1 MSVAVSFRQVAS
13 VATVSWSGAFL
24 EWLDFYTYALLAGT
38 VAKVF
43 FPSADPIASL
53 LASFAALAI
62 GFLFRPLGAI
72 IFGKIGDQFGRKVA
86 FIIAMSL
93 MLAGTLGIGLLPG
106 YAQIGIL
113 ASVGVFLLRI
123 IQGLALGGGYGAA
136 ITYLGEFVPEHRRGF
151 FTGFLFT
158 TPAAGMATVGAMIWL
173 FSTILGKEAFEAWGW
188 RLNFIVAGVVVFIV
202 VLLMH
207 LFYKET
213 PVFTMLKA
221 VRRVTSAPIRE
232 VFSRKYLPLVLMAWI
247 GVVGA
252 HGPIWYTNQL
262 FNTYYV
268 GPNFQKYVDAATA
281 SALLSTATYAA
292 MWMYPL
298 FGYISDKIGRKPV
311 LLLGIYGNA
320 LWFPVVFWLIDQV
333 GPSKDLTAM
342 WLLFWSMTLFNGI
355 GYSGAMSAFLLELFP
370 ARIRLS
376 AVALA
381 YNLGYGIT
389 GGLTPFVIT
398 WLYSATKNIYLS
410 TILWSAVVPM
420 IMASWYLLKGPETL
434 GVRIWAEFAAE
445 KFAKKTVTLP
455 ATTPIREVV
464 AAIATAGSK
473 YAVLTG
479 SVVGVFGT
487 RALIRALVSGAKLD
501 EPAER
506 YATKVP
512 CVEADHPV
520 TEVFVVIERYNTR
533 AVPICKGGQPIGI
546 VEARELVNEALG
558 LRSALKKKVALRFSV
573 ADVAPRELITATP
586 ETKLR
591 EAVEIMAKY
600 NIGFLPVVQEGKLVG
615 ILSETDILNLAAKG
629 AYNPDV
635 SVSAVMNKSPITIEK
650 SATLR
655 DAAELMIKHNIRHL
669 PVMDNGKVVAAISIR
684 DIVKAIG

>member
-1 MSVAVSFRQVAS
+1 MSVQVSFRQVAS
-13 VATVSWSGAFL
+13 VAAVAWSGAFL
-24 EWLDFYTYALLAGT
+24 EWVDFYTYALLAGI
-38 VAKVF
+38 VAKIF

-86 FIIAMSL
+86 FITAMTL

-106 YAQIGIL
+106 YAEIGIL

-136 ITYLGEFVPEHRRGF
+136 ITYLGEFVPEHRRGL

-158 TPAAGMATVGAMIWL
+158 TPAAGMATVGALIWL
-173 FSTILGKEAFEAWGW
+173 FSTYLGSQAYNAWGW
-188 RLNFIVAGVVVFIV
+188 RLNFIVAGVVVFVIV
-202 VLLMH
+202 LIMH

-213 PVFTMLKA
+213 PVFSMLKA

-232 VFSRKYLPLVLMAWI
+232 VFSRRYLPLVLLAWI

-262 FNTYYV
+262 FNTYYI

-292 MWMYPL
+292 LWMYPL

-320 LWFPVVFWLIDQV
+320 LWFPIAFWLIDQF
-333 GPSKDLTAM
+333 GPQKNLTAL

-376 AVALA
+376 AVALS
-381 YNLGYGIT
+381 YNLGYGVT

-398 WLYSATKNIYLS
+398 WLYSMNHNIYLS
-410 TILWSAVVPM
+410 TLIWSTAVPM
-420 IMASWYLLKGPETL
+420 VMALWYLLKGPETL
-434 GVRIWAEFAAE
+434 GVRIWAEFSAE

-464 AAIATAGSK
+464 SRLLQAGSK

-487 RALIRALVSGAKLD
+487 RCLLRALSSGARLD
-501 EPAER
+501 EPAEK

-512 CVEADHPV
+512 CIQADHPV
-520 TEVFVVIERYNTR
+520 TEVFVALEQYNVR
-533 AVPICKGGQPIGI
+533 AVPICRGNEVVGI
-546 VEARELVNEALG
+546 VEARDLINEAL
-558 LRSALKKKVALRFSV
+558 ALKSAFRKKVALRFTA
-573 ADVAPRELITATP
+573 ADAAPRELISIGPKTTL
-586 ETKLR
+586 K
-591 EAVEIMAKY
+591 EAVDTMVKY
-600 NIGFLPVVQEGKLVG
+600 NIGFLPVVEGGKLLGVISESDIMKLVG
-615 ILSETDILNLAAKG
+615 TG
-629 AYNPDV
+629 ADFNAPV
-635 SVSAVMNKSPITIEK
+635 STYMNEKPITINK
-650 SATLR
+650 QATLR
-655 DAAELMIKHNIRHL
+655 DAAELMIKNNIRHL
-669 PVMDNGKVVAAISIR
+669 PVVEDGRVVAVLSVK
-684 DIVKAIG
+684 DIVKVIG

>member
-1 MSVAVSFRQVAS
+1 MSVQVSFRQVAS
-13 VATVSWSGAFL
+13 VAAVAWSGAFL
-24 EWLDFYTYALLAGT
+24 EWVDFYTYALLAVI

-72 IFGKIGDQFGRKVA
+72 LFGKLGDQFGRKIA
-86 FIIAMSL
+86 FIAAMIL

-106 YAQIGIL
+106 YAEIGIL
-113 ASVGVFLLRI
+113 ASIGVFILRI

-158 TPAAGMATVGAMIWL
+158 TPPAGMATVGALIWL
-173 FSTILGKEAFEAWGW
+173 FSNILGTQAFNAWGW
-188 RLNFIVAGVVVFIV
+188 RLNFIVAGVIVFII
-202 VLLMH
+202 VLIMH
-207 LFYKET
+207 MFYKET
-213 PVFTMLKA
+213 PVFSMLKA

-232 VFSRKYLPLVLMAWI
+232 VFSRRYLPLVLMAWI

-262 FNTYYV
+262 FNAYYI
-268 GPNFQKYVDAATA
+268 GPNFQNYVDAATA

-292 MWMYPL
+292 LWMYPL
-298 FGYISDKIGRKPV
+298 FGYISDRIGRKPV

-320 LWFPVVFWLIDQV
+320 LWFPIAFWLIDQV
-333 GPSKDLTAM
+333 GPHKDLTAL

-381 YNLGYGIT
+381 YNLGYGVT

-398 WLYSATKNIYLS
+398 WIYSITHNIYLS
-410 TILWSAVVPM
+410 TLLWSTVVPM
-420 IMASWYLLKGPETL
+420 IMATWYVLKGPETL
-434 GVRIWAEFAAE
+434 GVRIWAEFATE

-455 ATTPIREVV
+455 ATTPIRQVISALV
-464 AAIATAGSK
+464 SAGSK

-479 SVVGVFGT
+479 SVVGIFGT
-487 RALIRALVSGAKLD
+487 RSLLRALSAGAKLE
-501 EPAER
+501 EPAGN

-512 CVEADHPV
+512 CINADHPV
-520 TEVFVVIERYNTR
+520 TEVFVALEQYNVR
-533 AVPICKGGQPIGI
+533 AVPVCKGNEVIGI
-546 VEARELVNEALG
+546 VEARDLINESL
-558 LRSALKKKVALRFSV
+558 ALKSAFRKKVALRYS
-573 ADVAPRELITATP
+573 AYDAAPRELITIGP
-586 ETKLR
+586 EKTLK
-591 EAVEIMAKY
+591 EAVDLMVKY
-600 NIGFLPVVQEGKLVG
+600 NIGFLPVVEGGKLLGV
-615 ILSETDILNLAAKG
+615 LSESDVMRLVAQGVDLNT
-629 AYNPDV
+629 PI
-635 SVSAVMNKSPITIEK
+635 SVYMNTKPITVSK
-650 SATLR
+650 QSTLR
-655 DAAELMIKHNIRHL
+655 EAAELMVKHNIRHL
-669 PVMDNGKVVAAISIR
+669 PVIEDGKVVAVLSVK
-684 DIVKAIG
+684 DIVKVIG

>member
-1 MSVAVSFRQVAS
+1 
-13 VATVSWSGAFL
+13 
-24 EWLDFYTYALLAGT
+24 
-38 VAKVF
+38 VAKIF

-72 IFGKIGDQFGRKVA
+72 LFGKIGDQFGRKVA
-86 FIIAMSL
+86 FITAMSL
-93 MLAGTLGIGLLPG
+93 MLAGTLGIGLLPS
-106 YAQIGIL
+106 YAEIGII

-151 FTGFLFT
+151 FTGFLFI
-158 TPAAGMATVGAMIWL
+158 TPAAAMATVGALIWL
-173 FSTILGKEAFEAWGW
+173 FTTILGSQAFAAWGW
-188 RLNFIVAGVVVFIV
+188 RLNFIVAGVIVFLIV
-202 VLLMH
+202 LIMH

-213 PVFTMLKA
+213 PVFAMLKA

-232 VFSRKYLPLVLMAWI
+232 VFSRKYIVLVLMAWI

-281 SALLSTATYAA
+281 SALLATATYAA

-320 LWFPVVFWLIDQV
+320 LWFPIAFWLIDQV
-333 GPSKDLTAM
+333 GPRGDITAM

-376 AVALA
+376 AVALS
-381 YNLGYGIT
+381 YNLGYGVT

-398 WLYSATKNIYLS
+398 WIYSMTQNNIYLS
-410 TILWSAVVPM
+410 TLLYATVVPM

-455 ATTPIREVV
+455 ATTPIREVASALV
-464 AAIATAGSK
+464 NAGSR

-479 SVVGVFGT
+479 SVVGTFGT
-487 RALIRALVSGAKLD
+487 RSLIRALASGAGLN
-501 EPAER
+501 EPAEKYTTR
-506 YATKVP
+506 VP
-512 CVEADHPV
+512 CIEADHPV
-520 TEVFVVIERYNTR
+520 TEVFVALEQYNVR
-533 AVPICKGGQPIGI
+533 AVPVCRSGQPIGI
-546 VEARELVNEALG
+546 VEARELINEALA
-558 LRSALKKKVALRFSV
+558 LRGAFKKKVALRFSV
-573 ADVAPRELITATP
+573 ADAAPKELITATP
-586 ETKLR
+586 EMKVKDAIEL
-591 EAVEIMAKY
+591 MAK
-600 NIGFLPVVQEGKLVG
+600 NDIGFLPVVVDGRLVGVFSESDVLKLVG
-615 ILSETDILNLAAKG
+615 KGAFDPNLALET
-629 AYNPDV
+629 V
-635 SVSAVMNKSPITIEK
+635 INKSPIVVSS

-655 DAAELMIKHNIRHL
+655 EAAELMVKHNIRHL
-669 PVMDNGKVVAAISIR
+669 PVVEDGKVVAVVSVK
-684 DIVKAIG
+684 DIVKAI